1 MLDGYYYRIVKIGN
15 KEELVIDFYED
26 KYLTLVYFL
35 NSDVRP
41 FEDRVKKYF
50 DKVIS
55 GESEYE
61 EINGNIC
68 GAEISPITTK
78 LYNNLENG
86 AEYDASCCEVDTKEL
101 RKLIEIWCKKV
112 RKFDK
117 RHRN

>member
-1 MLDGYYYRIVKIGN
+1 MLKGYHYRIIKQGKHKTLLIEFE
-15 KEELVIDFYED
+15 KEYR
-26 KYLTLVYFL
+26 TLNYFL
-35 NSDVRP
+35 NYDVLP
-41 FEDRVKKYF
+41 FEDWVKEYF